1 MATDDENSAKEWV
14 ETESFGSMTAAVR
27 RIREIEGYSV
37 TGLFL
42 EIHIETVHGS
52 DEEAL
57 GHFEDK
63 GRRALYVIKRRMN

>member
-1 MATDDENSAKEWV
+1 
-14 ETESFGSMTAAVR
+14 MTAAVR

-57 GHFEDK
+57 GHFEYK